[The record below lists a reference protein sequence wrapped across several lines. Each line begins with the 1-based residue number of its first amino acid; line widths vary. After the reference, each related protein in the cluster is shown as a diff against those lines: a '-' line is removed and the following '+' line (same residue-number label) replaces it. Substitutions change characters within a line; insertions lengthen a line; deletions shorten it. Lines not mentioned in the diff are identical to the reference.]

1 MATAVQDTSATSSR
15 LLELYGRFT
24 AHPRLAALNEAAAK
38 RFAEVGIPGKRH
50 EMFSF
55 VNLREL
61 LAAPFEFRHG
71 TGKTVVESEIKKLVF
86 AGCEQ
91 SLIVLVDGRYEPAL
105 SDITTHKETVT
116 AQPLEQS
123 VTAPLLEQL
132 VKDTQS
138 ETDFFAVLNA
148 LFVSGGVLIEV
159 KSGANL
165 STPIQILH
173 LSTAEGLLAASAPR
187 VVITVGANAT
197 AQVAEKFA
205 GTGGFLNAV
214 TNVSL
219 GEGATAQWT
228 RLQTDASAGFHFSKT
243 HVRMAKDSRFK
254 EVAAANGGK
263 LVRHNCEARLTGEGA
278 ELTLL
283 NAAVLDGAETSH
295 NYFRVHHEAP
305 NCVSF
310 EAFKHLVMGHSAAS
324 ADTTVVVH
332 PGAQLTVSNQIINN
346 LMLSEEARADT
357 KPNLMIY
364 ADDVKCKHGA
374 TVGRLDENQIFYM
387 VSRGISA
394 DRARA
399 LLTAGFVKSV
409 LAEIAF
415 TPVAQEAADLLL
427 TKLEKK

>member
-15 LLELYGRFT
+15 LLELYGKFA

-71 TGKTVVESEIKKLVF
+71 AAKTVAESEIRKLVF
-86 AGCEQ
+86 AGCEH
-91 SLIVLVDGRYEPAL
+91 SLIAMVDGRYEPAL
-105 SDITTHKETVT
+105 SDVTAHNGAVT
-116 AQPLEQS
+116 AQPLEQAI
-123 VTAPLLEQL
+123 TTPILEQL

-138 ETDFFAVLNA
+138 ETDVFAVLNA
-148 LFVSGGVLIEV
+148 MFVSGGVLIEV
-159 KSGANL
+159 KNGADL

-173 LSTAEGLLAASAPR
+173 LSTGEGITTADAPR
-187 VVITVGANAT
+187 VVISVGANAA

-205 GTGGFLNAV
+205 GSGGFLNAV
-214 TNVSL
+214 TNLSL
-219 GEGATAQWT
+219 GEGANVQWT
-228 RLQTDASAGFHFSKT
+228 RLQTDADAGFHFSKT
-243 HVRMAKDSRFK
+243 HIRMARDSRFK
-254 EVAAANGGK
+254 GVAAANGGK
-263 LVRHNCEARLTGEGA
+263 LARHNCEVRLTGEGA
-278 ELTLL
+278 ELTQF
-283 NAAVLDGAETSH
+283 NAAVLDGAEQSH
-295 NYFRVHHEAP
+295 NYFRIHHEAP
-305 NCVSF
+305 NCVSY
-310 EAFKHLVMGHSAAS
+310 EVFKHLVMGRSAAS

-332 PGAQLTVSNQIINN
+332 PGAQLTVSDQLINN
-346 LMLSEEARADT
+346 LMLSEETRADT

-409 LAEIAF
+409 LAEVAF
-415 TPVAQEAADLLL
+415 APVAQEAANLLL
-427 TKLEKK
+427 AKLEKK